1 MNPLSCIAARQKLL
15 FDRHDDEIRCSSS
28 SRKRKI
34 IQRNNFTS
42 SGCIVIIMLCVIIYP
57 RFFLPT
63 GKCVWVN
70 PFGVTITSS
79 SSMKRHNIIARNLR
93 RDSPF
98 EKRRYGRFFVSPK
111 QIAEHRL
118 ITTLTLTSSVPS
130 IEIDDDDDDYIHNPN
145 NDIQPRSQSII
156 QSFQFFIHFVIYQ
169 FWKNR
174 HERYKIR
181 RNERIELF
189 GENST
194 WKTRLAILNQQRIN
208 LVILANCTFSIVAPS
223 FFFLFVGALTTSIG
237 TSFE

>member
-1 MNPLSCIAARQKLL
+1 MNPLSCIATRQKSL
-15 FDRHDDEIRCSSS
+15 FDRHDEIRCGSSG
-28 SRKRKI
+28 RKRKI
-34 IQRNNFTS
+34 VQRNNFTS
-42 SGCIVIIMLCVIIYP
+42 SGYIVIIMLCVIIYP

-63 GKCVWVN
+63 GKYVWVH

-79 SSMKRHNIIARNLR
+79 SIKRHNIIARNLR
-93 RDSPF
+93 QDSPL
-98 EKRRYGRFFVSPK
+98 EKRRYGRFFVPSK

-118 ITTLTLTSSVPS
+118 ITSLTLTSSVPS
-130 IEIDDDDDDYIHNPN
+130 VEIDNDDYIHNA
-145 NDIQPRSQSII
+145 NDIQPRSRSII

-174 HERYKIR
+174 HERYKLR

-189 GENST
+189 GDNST